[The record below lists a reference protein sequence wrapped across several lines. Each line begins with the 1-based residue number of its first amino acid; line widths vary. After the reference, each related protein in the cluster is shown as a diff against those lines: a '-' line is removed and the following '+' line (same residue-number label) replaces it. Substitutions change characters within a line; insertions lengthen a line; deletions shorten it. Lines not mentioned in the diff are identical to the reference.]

1 MVKEPLFRSS
11 ITELTFSKG
20 PASQICTSL
29 LADLVQAHAF
39 VFMSFLT
46 VELLTVPQY
55 ADSVVGPGSNFNDAY
70 FEISYIRAYTTGA
83 PAPTPNALVS
93 ISTSAPTGLPT
104 SLLAPSKPTASSL
117 FFPGS
122 AEGRQAN
129 MMRAIGAILLVGFFN
144 L

>member
-46 VELLTVPQY
+46 VELLTVRSMLI
-55 ADSVVGPGSNFNDAY
+55 ALWGPD
-70 FEISYIRAYTTGA
+70 
-83 PAPTPNALVS
+83 
-93 ISTSAPTGLPT
+93 PT
-104 SLLAPSKPTASSL
+104 SMTPTLKYPTFAL
-117 FFPGS
+117 
-122 AEGRQAN
+122 
-129 MMRAIGAILLVGFFN
+129 ILLE
-144 L
+144 LLRQRRMRW